1 MSVAF
6 CPQSRFVKMRLGLI
20 FVGLIFLSSTVQPK
34 SLRSRIIKMTIR
46 IPTSVSHSKWIA
58 WKENLISY
66 IAFQIG
72 RALSK
77 KMDRAPSL
85 GKTGISPVLPSVAT
99 ALIQPIK
106 PEETQTRKNNINNR
120 WVRL

>member
-1 MSVAF
+1 M
-6 CPQSRFVKMRLGLI
+6 K
-20 FVGLIFLSSTVQPK
+20 
-34 SLRSRIIKMTIR
+34 IR
-46 IPTSVSHSKWIA
+46 IPTSVSHAKWIA

-72 RALSK
+72 RELTK
-77 KMDRAPSL
+77 KMDRTPNL
-85 GKTGISPVLPSVAT
+85 GKTGILPVLPSKAA

-106 PEETQTRKNNINNR
+106 PDKPQTRKNNISNR

>member
-1 MSVAF
+1 M
-6 CPQSRFVKMRLGLI
+6 K
-20 FVGLIFLSSTVQPK
+20 
-34 SLRSRIIKMTIR
+34 IR
-46 IPTSVSHSKWIA
+46 IPTSEVSHAKWIA

-85 GKTGISPVLPSVAT
+85 GKTGILPVLPSMAA

-106 PEETQTRKNNINNR
+106 PEKPQTRKNNISNR